1 VSGVDLEL
9 QGARVLVLGLGMS
22 GASAARF
29 CAERGAHVVA
39 AEEAARELDAG
50 ALGPGVELR
59 VGAPFPD
66 PAAFDLVVPSP
77 GVPRARYAGARRALG
92 DVELAYLA
100 LRVPIVAVTGTNGK
114 STTVR
119 LVEAMLRA
127 AGLRAEAAG
136 NVGVPALDLVGRPLD
151 VAVLEVS
158 SFQLEAVERFRPRVG
173 VVLNVTDDHLDRHGS
188 LEAYAAAKARLFE
201 RQEPEDVAIANG
213 DDPLARKVAAAG
225 RGRLALFQR
234 VGPVAQGAGRAVA
247 EGAWWEAGAIALARD
262 GRIERLGTDD
272 LAGGALPPREN
283 VLAALLA
290 ATSAGAEP
298 RRALAALADWS
309 GLPHRLETVAVR
321 GGVAFVDDSKATNPG
336 AAEFALDAQRAPV
349 VWIAGGRDKELSFDA
364 LAERAR
370 GRVRRALLVGEAAG
384 KIARALEGRVPYEQ
398 VGTVEAAV
406 RRAAELAAPGDVV
419 LLAPGCASFDQFKSY
434 AERGERFR
442 AAVLALGEEGGG

>member
-1 VSGVDLEL
+1 VTAVDAEL
-9 QGARVLVLGLGMS
+9 RGARVLVLGLGMS
-22 GASAARF
+22 GVSAARF
-29 CAERGAHVVA
+29 CAGRGARVVA
-39 AEEAARELDAG
+39 AEESARELDAA

-66 PAAFDLVVPSP
+66 PAEFDLVVPSP
-77 GVPRARYAGARRALG
+77 GVPRARYAGRARRALG
-92 DVELAYLA
+92 DVELAFRSLH
-100 LRVPIVAVTGTNGK
+100 VPIVAVTGTNGK

-158 SFQLEAVERFRPRVG
+158 SFQLEAVELFRPRVG
-173 VVLNVTDDHLDRHGS
+173 VVLNVTDDHFDRHAS

-201 RQEPEDVAIANG
+201 RQQPDDIAIANG

-234 VGPVAQGAGRAVA
+234 VGPVA
-247 EGAWWEAGAIALARD
+247 EGAWWEGDAIALAEA
-262 GRIERLGTDD
+262 GALERLPLDD
-272 LAGGALPPREN
+272 VAGAPLPPREN

-290 ATSAGAEP
+290 ARAAGADP
-298 RRALAALADWS
+298 RRALRALVDFA
-309 GLPHRLETVAVR
+309 GLPHRLERVAVR
-321 GGVAFVDDSKATNPG
+321 DGVAFVDDSKATNPG

-364 LAERAR
+364 LAESAR
-370 GRVRRALLVGEAAG
+370 RRVRRALLVGEAAG
-384 KIARALEGRVPYEQ
+384 KLARALEGRVPYE
-398 VGTVEAAV
+398 VAGTVEAAV
-406 RRAAELAAPGDVV
+406 RRAAEVALPGDVV
-419 LLAPGCASFDQFKSY
+419 LLAPACASFDQFKSY

-442 AAVLALGEEGGG
+442 AAVLALGGEERP